1 MRLWFFPGKAAL
13 AFFFLCFCL
22 MAVGC
27 WYFLDQDRRYQKRL
41 RKRLEVVKGVESPA
55 SKESLLQA
63 KGWSDRSI
71 LTSLFKKF
79 HFLESL
85 HTLLMQANLRWRLEL
100 FLLLMAGLSAG
111 MGVLGFTGWGF
122 PGGLGGAALGLFLP
136 YKGLQLKKKYRL
148 RMFEKQLPNALDL
161 MARGMRAG
169 HAITT
174 GFQLVAVEMA
184 NPIGGEFFKTFKE
197 YNHGLD
203 LNMALNNLCRR
214 VPLRDLSFF
223 TIAVMIQRETGGNLA
238 EVLEKISSL
247 IRERFK
253 LRNQIKALTAEGRLS
268 GLILVLLPP
277 ATALVLFFRAPE
289 HILLLAENP
298 LGRTMAMT
306 ALLLQLLGIFVI
318 RNIVNIKM

>member
-1 MRLWFFPGKAAL
+1 MGLWFFPDTATL
-13 AFFFLCFCL
+13 AIFFFCFVL
-22 MAVGC
+22 TVLGC
-27 WYFLDQDRRYQKRL
+27 WYFLDQGRRYQQRL
-41 RKRLEVVKGVESPA
+41 RKRLTALHGEGRPA
-55 SKESLLQA
+55 SKESLLQD
-63 KGWSDRSI
+63 KGWSEKSI
-71 LTSLFKKF
+71 INLFKKF

-85 HTLLMQANLRWRLEL
+85 HTLLLQANLRWRLET
-100 FLLLMAGLSAG
+100 FLALMACLGAGLG
-111 MGVLGFTGWGF
+111 GLGFTQWGF
-122 PGGLGGAALGLFLP
+122 PGGVAGAALGLFLP
-136 YKGLQLKKKYRL
+136 YKALQLKKKYRL
-148 RMFEKQLPNALDL
+148 RKFEKQLPDALDL

-203 LNMALNNLCRR
+203 LNLALNNLCQRI
-214 VPLRDLSFF
+214 PLRDLSFF

-238 EVLEKISSL
+238 EILEKISSL

-268 GLILVLLPP
+268 GLILVFLPP
-277 ATALVLFFRAPE
+277 ATAIVLFSRAPE

-298 LGRTMAMT
+298 LGRTMALT
-306 ALLLQLLGIFVI
+306 ALFLQLLGIFVI